1 MATQE
6 RYRLKLSKLQ
16 FCSLVDQPAQPHA
29 RTLLIKRAP
38 AGDKIKAEARFVKAS
53 DELGLAFFWAF
64 TSTNPDG
71 SDHFDLQ
78 GDNIDQEFI
87 KAAMDFMVDGGGA
100 VDEMHSN
107 RPGAGRVVFAMPMT
121 PEIAKAFGVVTKT
134 SGLMIAIKPGADQ
147 LAKLKDGTYNG
158 VSIGGLGEREAIK
171 RLAKNHLFARVLKE
185 AVLTSETDGH
195 QHALDLDEPT
205 SEWRE
210 MYTTSYQ
217 LVEGANAS
225 HAHTWTFDTA
235 TGVITLGSDSGHTHT
250 LDAVVPPDVLAA
262 YLALDA
268 AEDAKNERLAAAPCP
283 VMDDP
288 SDGVPMAMPVEES
301 SGATV
306 VVQVNA
312 RAPQSKSTPRT
323 PVRTVKAQP
332 ETKPMNLA
340 KMLAAILAM
349 TPSQQAHVAKLAP
362 EEVEPFF
369 TKSSTERAAILKSA
383 DDEDGVIFKG
393 EVSGIEVRK
402 SDGSKVL
409 ELAKQNEAT
418 ASTLA
423 KREAEIEKADIRKQA
438 AEDFGG
444 MPGDDD
450 THDFIVASLR
460 KGGDPVKAAKAMET
474 LTGMRNETKIGKRAP
489 GLGGIDSP
497 SVVTKQSAYLD
508 LEKGLLPFCAE
519 KHISVTKA
527 WTDGLDAFSAT
538 PAGSA
543 LVKNYND
550 AKSAA

>member
-217 LVEGANAS
+217 LVVYIS
-225 HAHTWTFDTA
+225 RHSL
-235 TGVITLGSDSGHTHT
+235 VGSS
-250 LDAVVPPDVLAA
+250 
-262 YLALDA
+262 
-268 AEDAKNERLAAAPCP
+268 
-283 VMDDP
+283 
-288 SDGVPMAMPVEES
+288 
-301 SGATV
+301 
-306 VVQVNA
+306 
-312 RAPQSKSTPRT
+312 RAPTRATRTPGRSTPR
-323 PVRTVKAQP
+323 PASSRSARTLV
-332 ETKPMNLA
+332 TRTRS
-340 KMLAAILAM
+340 
-349 TPSQQAHVAKLAP
+349 TPSCRPTCSPRTSRSMLRRTRRTSASPQPHAP
-362 EEVEPFF
+362 
-369 TKSSTERAAILKSA
+369 
-383 DDEDGVIFKG
+383 
-393 EVSGIEVRK
+393 
-402 SDGSKVL
+402 
-409 ELAKQNEAT
+409 
-418 ASTLA
+418 
-423 KREAEIEKADIRKQA
+423 
-438 AEDFGG
+438 
-444 MPGDDD
+444 
-450 THDFIVASLR
+450 
-460 KGGDPVKAAKAMET
+460 
-474 LTGMRNETKIGKRAP
+474 
-489 GLGGIDSP
+489 
-497 SVVTKQSAYLD
+497 
-508 LEKGLLPFCAE
+508 
-519 KHISVTKA
+519 
-527 WTDGLDAFSAT
+527 
-538 PAGSA
+538 
-543 LVKNYND
+543 
-550 AKSAA
+550 